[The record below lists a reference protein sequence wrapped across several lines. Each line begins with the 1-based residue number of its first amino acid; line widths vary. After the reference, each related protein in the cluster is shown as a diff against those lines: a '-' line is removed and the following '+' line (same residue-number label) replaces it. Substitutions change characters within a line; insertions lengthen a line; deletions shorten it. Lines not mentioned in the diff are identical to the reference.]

1 MHGNTEKRG
10 RRNISVS
17 PYYQVSELKIMMAD
31 LRYWIALSVV
41 PDIGP
46 VYARK
51 LLSMF
56 KTPEKIFD
64 AEMDDLLSLEGIGI
78 NRAKSIKEFS
88 LWEVVDKQIKVL
100 EEKDI
105 NIVSLHGFS
114 YPEMLREIEDAPV
127 VLYMKGDLQPQDRYA
142 IAIVGSRKP
151 TPYGT
156 SVAENIS
163 GELASM
169 GFTIVSGMARG
180 IDSISHKG
188 ALRAGGRTIAALG
201 SGLDVP
207 YPSENKGLMD
217 KIAVSG
223 CVISEFPPGTSPDRE
238 NFPRRNRIISGLS
251 LGVLVIEATS
261 DSGSLITTGYALEQ
275 GREVFAVP
283 GNITASNS
291 VGTNELIKRG
301 AILTRRAEDIVEE
314 LAPVLKGFIRSKEK
328 AKIEVTDE
336 EKNLCNI
343 LSGEPKHIDS
353 ISRESGLPTSKVLE
367 ILLGLELKGAIKQ
380 TMGNR
385 FCLV

>member
-1 MHGNTEKRG
+1 
-10 RRNISVS
+10 
-17 PYYQVSELKIMMAD
+17 MMAD

-46 VYARK
+46 VFAKK
-51 LLSMF
+51 LLSLF
-56 KTPEKIFD
+56 KTPERIFD

-78 NRAKSIKEFS
+78 NRAKKIKEFS
-88 LWEVVDKQIKVL
+88 LWEIVDKQIKVL
-100 EEKDI
+100 EKKGIDV
-105 NIVSLHGFS
+105 VSLHDPS
-114 YPEMLREIEDAPV
+114 YPEMLREVEDAPV
-127 VLYMKGDLQPQDRYA
+127 VLYMKGDIQPQDRYA

-156 SVAENIS
+156 SVVENIS

-188 ALRAGGRTIAALG
+188 ALRAGGRTIAVLG

-217 KIAVSG
+217 KIAGSG

-291 VGTNELIKRG
+291 EGTNELIKRG

-314 LAPVLKGFIRSKEK
+314 LAPVLKGFIRTKEK
-328 AKIEVTDE
+328 AKIEITDE
-336 EKNLCNI
+336 EKKLCNL
-343 LSGEPKHIDS
+343 LSGEPRHIDS

-367 ILLGLELKGAIKQ
+367 ILLSLELKGAIRQ

-385 FCLV
+385 FYLV